1 MEISSYSFGH
11 FGWSDLRE
19 KNDCRQL
26 CHDVC
31 EVATRF
37 ASFCGNRFQDVF
49 DLHDSAMV
57 QCVTVSLIDDE
68 HASDLVQAVC
78 VDSSSD
84 YTCHGP
90 CYESQEGRNEGNERS
105 EGDDQ
110 GSAFG

>member
-1 MEISSYSFGH
+1 MTADNCATMFVK
-11 FGWSDLRE
+11 L
-19 KNDCRQL
+19 QL
-26 CHDVC
+26 VSHRGFDKKMK
-31 EVATRF
+31 

-49 DLHDSAMV
+49 DLHDSAMI

-84 YTCHGP
+84 YTRHGP